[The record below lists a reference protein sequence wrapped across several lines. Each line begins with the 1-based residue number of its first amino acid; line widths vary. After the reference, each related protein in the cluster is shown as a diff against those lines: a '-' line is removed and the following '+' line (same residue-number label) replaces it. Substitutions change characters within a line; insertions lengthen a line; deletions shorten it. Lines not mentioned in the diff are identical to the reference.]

1 MLTDLH
7 GKQFG
12 TDNVRL
18 LEAVQAAKPDLI
30 AVCGDLADEH
40 SGVDFV
46 PALMRGLV
54 AIAPTYYVSG
64 NHEWAAGLMPALRQ
78 IFQQTGVTY
87 LRNTAVTAERG
98 GDTIVLAGIDD
109 PNGYADQK
117 TPEQV
122 AADVYG
128 TYGEPFWLLLAH
140 RNNLFS
146 GEYCRLGAD
155 LTLSGHGHGGIWR
168 LPWSNEGLFG
178 AHGCCSRRLQTAF
191 TAARTAIRRARR
203 CLSRAGWGRTPISC
217 RAFSTALRWRWSFYR
232 KQADGMK
239 EFYAGKLDIAV
250 IGAGTPGSRR
260 RSPPAAGAGDGG
272 LYHQPRRGR
281 QHALQPSH
289 RRHGQGPPLSA
300 SSTRWAARWA
310 ARPTARASS
319 TGCST
324 AARGP
329 AVWSLRAQ
337 ADRRLYQQVMKHTLE
352 QTPHLQLRQAEVVD
366 LRAEDGTSRRLS
378 CARARSTACGPP

>member
-1 MLTDLH
+1 MKRRRLRRLAAAVTALLVLAMLWWGNNSLSTEEYTYTSERLPDGWDGARIVVLTDLH

-78 IFQQTGVTY
+78 IFQQMGVTY

-146 GEYCRLGAD
+146 GEYCRPRRGSDAQRPRTRRHLAPAVVERGA
-155 LTLSGHGHGGIWR
+155 L
-168 LPWSNEGLFG
+168 
-178 AHGCCSRRLQTAF
+178 
-191 TAARTAIRRARR
+191 RRARGAVPVVYKR
-203 CLSRAGWGRTPISC
+203 PLPLHGRRYAGRGGVCLARAGGEPPF
-217 RAFSTALRWRWSFYR
+217 RAAHFQPPRGGGGHSTES
-232 KQADGMK
+232 
-239 EFYAGKLDIAV
+239 KLTV
-250 IGAGTPGSRR
+250 
-260 RSPPAAGAGDGG
+260 
-272 LYHQPRRGR
+272 
-281 QHALQPSH
+281 
-289 RRHGQGPPLSA
+289 
-300 SSTRWAARWA
+300 
-310 ARPTARASS
+310 
-319 TGCST
+319 
-324 AARGP
+324 
-329 AVWSLRAQ
+329 
-337 ADRRLYQQVMKHTLE
+337 
-352 QTPHLQLRQAEVVD
+352 
-366 LRAEDGTSRRLS
+366 
-378 CARARSTACGPP
+378 

>member
-1 MLTDLH
+1 MKRRRLRRLAAAVTALLVLAMLWWGNNSLSTEEYTYTSERLPDGWDGARIVVLTDLH

-78 IFQQTGVTY
+78 IFQQMGVTY

-168 LPWSNEGLFG
+168 LPFTDGVFGTRRDLFPTHTAGFYKDCGAQVFVSRGLG
-178 AHGCCSRRLQTAF
+178 NSPRVIPRILNRPQV
-191 TAARTAIRRARR
+191 
-203 CLSRAGWGRTPISC
+203 
-217 RAFSTALRWRWSFYR
+217 
-232 KQADGMK
+232 
-239 EFYAGKLDIAV
+239 AV
-250 IGAGTPGSRR
+250 
-260 RSPPAAGAGDGG
+260 
-272 LYHQPRRGR
+272 
-281 QHALQPSH
+281 
-289 RRHGQGPPLSA
+289 
-300 SSTRWAARWA
+300 
-310 ARPTARASS
+310 
-319 TGCST
+319 
-324 AARGP
+324 
-329 AVWSLRAQ
+329 V
-337 ADRRLYQQVMKHTLE
+337 TLE
-352 QTPHLQLRQAEVVD
+352 R
-366 LRAEDGTSRRLS
+366 G
-378 CARARSTACGPP
+378 

>member
-1 MLTDLH
+1 MLWWGNNSLSTEEYTYTSERLPDGWDGARIVVLTDLH

-64 NHEWAAGLMPALRQ
+64 NHEWAAR
-78 IFQQTGVTY
+78 
-87 LRNTAVTAERG
+87 
-98 GDTIVLAGIDD
+98 
-109 PNGYADQK
+109 ADARA
-117 TPEQV
+117 
-122 AADVYG
+122 AADFSADGRDVPGATPPSRRSAAGTRSSSRGSTTRTVTPIRKRPSRWPPTFTG

-178 AHGCCSRRLQTAF
+178 AHGVLFPSF
-191 TAARTAIRRARR
+191 TNGLYR
-203 CLSRAGWGRTPISC
+203 CT
-217 RAFSTALRWRWSFYR
+217 
-232 KQADGMK
+232 DG
-239 EFYAGKLDIAV
+239 D
-250 IGAGTPGSRR
+250 TPGAAVFVSRGL
-260 RSPPAAGAGDGG
+260 GANP
-272 LYHQPRRGR
+272 HFVPRIFNRPEV
-281 QHALQPSH
+281 AVVILQK
-289 RRHGQGPPLSA
+289 A
-300 SSTRWAARWA
+300 S
-310 ARPTARASS
+310 
-319 TGCST
+319 
-324 AARGP
+324 
-329 AVWSLRAQ
+329 
-337 ADRRLYQQVMKHTLE
+337 
-352 QTPHLQLRQAEVVD
+352 
-366 LRAEDGTSRRLS
+366 
-378 CARARSTACGPP
+378 

>member
-1 MLTDLH
+1 MKRRRLRRLAAAVTALLVLAMLWWGNNSLSTEEYTYTSERLPDGWDGARIVVLTDLH

-117 TPEQV
+117 TP
-122 AADVYG
+122 
-128 TYGEPFWLLLAH
+128 
-140 RNNLFS
+140 
-146 GEYCRLGAD
+146 
-155 LTLSGHGHGGIWR
+155 
-168 LPWSNEGLFG
+168 
-178 AHGCCSRRLQTAF
+178 
-191 TAARTAIRRARR
+191 
-203 CLSRAGWGRTPISC
+203 
-217 RAFSTALRWRWSFYR
+217 
-232 KQADGMK
+232 
-239 EFYAGKLDIAV
+239 
-250 IGAGTPGSRR
+250 
-260 RSPPAAGAGDGG
+260 
-272 LYHQPRRGR
+272 
-281 QHALQPSH
+281 
-289 RRHGQGPPLSA
+289 
-300 SSTRWAARWA
+300 
-310 ARPTARASS
+310 
-319 TGCST
+319 
-324 AARGP
+324 
-329 AVWSLRAQ
+329 
-337 ADRRLYQQVMKHTLE
+337 
-352 QTPHLQLRQAEVVD
+352 
-366 LRAEDGTSRRLS
+366 
-378 CARARSTACGPP
+378 

>member
-1 MLTDLH
+1 MKRRRLRRLAAAVTALLVLAMLWWGNNSLSTEEYTYTSERLPDGWDGARIVVLTDLH

-87 LRNTAVTAERG
+87 LHNTAVTAERG

-178 AHGCCSRRLQTAF
+178 AHGVLFPSF
-191 TAARTAIRRARR
+191 TNGLYR
-203 CLSRAGWGRTPISC
+203 CT
-217 RAFSTALRWRWSFYR
+217 
-232 KQADGMK
+232 DG
-239 EFYAGKLDIAV
+239 D
-250 IGAGTPGSRR
+250 TPGAAVFVSRGL
-260 RSPPAAGAGDGG
+260 GANP
-272 LYHQPRRGR
+272 HFVPRIFNRPEV
-281 QHALQPSH
+281 AVVILQK
-289 RRHGQGPPLSA
+289 A
-300 SSTRWAARWA
+300 S
-310 ARPTARASS
+310 
-319 TGCST
+319 
-324 AARGP
+324 
-329 AVWSLRAQ
+329 
-337 ADRRLYQQVMKHTLE
+337 
-352 QTPHLQLRQAEVVD
+352 
-366 LRAEDGTSRRLS
+366 
-378 CARARSTACGPP
+378 

>member
-1 MLTDLH
+1 MKRRRLRRLAAAVTALLVLAMLWWGNNSLSTEEYTYTSERLPDGWDGARIVVLTDLH

-64 NHEWAAGLMPALRQ
+64 NHEWAAR
-78 IFQQTGVTY
+78 
-87 LRNTAVTAERG
+87 
-98 GDTIVLAGIDD
+98 
-109 PNGYADQK
+109 ADARA
-117 TPEQV
+117 
-122 AADVYG
+122 AADFSADGRDVPAQHRRHGGARRGHDRPRGDRRPERLRRSENARAGGRRRYG

-178 AHGCCSRRLQTAF
+178 AHGGAVPVVYKRPLPLHGRRYAG
-191 TAARTAIRRARR
+191 RGGV
-203 CLSRAGWGRTPISC
+203 CLARAGGDPHFVPRIFNRPEVAVVILQKS
-217 RAFSTALRWRWSFYR
+217 
-232 KQADGMK
+232 
-239 EFYAGKLDIAV
+239 KLTV
-250 IGAGTPGSRR
+250 
-260 RSPPAAGAGDGG
+260 
-272 LYHQPRRGR
+272 
-281 QHALQPSH
+281 
-289 RRHGQGPPLSA
+289 
-300 SSTRWAARWA
+300 
-310 ARPTARASS
+310 
-319 TGCST
+319 
-324 AARGP
+324 
-329 AVWSLRAQ
+329 
-337 ADRRLYQQVMKHTLE
+337 
-352 QTPHLQLRQAEVVD
+352 
-366 LRAEDGTSRRLS
+366 
-378 CARARSTACGPP
+378 